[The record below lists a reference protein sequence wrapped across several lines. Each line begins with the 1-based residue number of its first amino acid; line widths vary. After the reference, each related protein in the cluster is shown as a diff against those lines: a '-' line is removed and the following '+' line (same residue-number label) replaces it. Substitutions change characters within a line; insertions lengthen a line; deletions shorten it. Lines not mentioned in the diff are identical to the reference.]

1 MRRLF
6 LGVMRRYVSNAFF
19 SDVLYISYLVFQAA
33 VRGVLSF
40 SGVAILYNSF
50 GRLKRGMSIFT
61 DVYPFAC
68 ESSLYIQKIRD
79 FLSYEPKIH

>member
-1 MRRLF
+1 M
-6 LGVMRRYVSNAFF
+6 
-19 SDVLYISYLVFQAA
+19 
-33 VRGVLSF
+33 LSF

-68 ESSLYIQKIRD
+68 ESSLYVQKIRD
-79 FLSYEPKIH
+79 FLAYEPKIQSEEGIEPAEGAREMELDGVPLPTISEPAGC